1 MKRGLCVD
9 ITTIIGVLMGL
20 FCIMLVQ
27 VLETGHISSV
37 MQLVQG
43 SAAVIV
49 LGGTM
54 AAVITSFPLKDLMR
68 ALRQSTRVI
77 TRSAKPLAPMVPIM
91 VELARKSRREGLLVL
106 EAEALK
112 SDDRFFKQAVLALVD
127 GTDIATLRALL
138 ENVID
143 QEEEFQQPG
152 ARLFEAAGC
161 YAPTIGILGAVMG
174 LIHVMQNLSDP
185 SKLGSGI
192 AVAFVA
198 TVYGVGSAN
207 LLFLPFASKLKMK
220 IREESRRKEMILEA
234 VCAIQEGLNPHHIE
248 KRLRSFL
255 EEHEV
260 PADAEI

>member
-1 MKRGLCVD
+1 VD
-9 ITTIIGVLMGL
+9 ITTVIGIVLGL
-20 FCIMLVQ
+20 ASILLVQ
-27 VLETGHISSV
+27 VLETGHIDSV

-43 SAAVIV
+43 PAAIIV
-49 LGGTM
+49 VGGTM
-54 AAVITSFPLKDLMR
+54 AAVITAFPLKDLRR
-68 ALRQSTRVI
+68 ALRQASRII
-77 TRSAKPLAPMVPIM
+77 TTGNRPLAPMVPMM

-112 SDDRFFKQAVLALVD
+112 SDDRFFKQAVLTLVD
-127 GTDIATLRALL
+127 GTDVATLRGLL

-143 QEEEFQQPG
+143 QEEQFQEPG
-152 ARLFEAAGC
+152 AKLFEAAGG

-198 TVYGVGSAN
+198 TLYGVGSAN
-207 LLFLPFASKLKMK
+207 LLLLPFANKLKMK
-220 IREESRRKEMILEA
+220 MREDTRRKEMILEA

-255 EEHEV
+255 EPHEV
-260 PADAEI
+260 NLDA

>member
-1 MKRGLCVD
+1 MD
-9 ITTIIGVLMGL
+9 ITTVIGIVLGL
-20 FCIMLVQ
+20 ASILLVQ
-27 VLETGHISSV
+27 VLETGHIDSV

-43 SAAVIV
+43 PAAIIV
-49 LGGTM
+49 VGGTM
-54 AAVITSFPLKDLMR
+54 AAVITAFPLKDLRR
-68 ALRQSTRVI
+68 ALRQASRII
-77 TRSAKPLAPMVPIM
+77 TTGNRPLAPMVPMM

-112 SDDRFFKQAVLALVD
+112 SDDRFFKQAVLTLVD
-127 GTDIATLRALL
+127 GTDVATLRGLL

-143 QEEEFQQPG
+143 QEEQFQEPG
-152 ARLFEAAGC
+152 AKLFEAAGG

-198 TVYGVGSAN
+198 TLYGVGSAN
-207 LLFLPFASKLKMK
+207 LLLLPFANKLKMK
-220 IREESRRKEMILEA
+220 MREDTRRKEMILEA

-255 EEHEV
+255 EPHEV
-260 PADAEI
+260 NLDA

>member
-1 MKRGLCVD
+1 MD
-9 ITTIIGVLMGL
+9 ITTLIGVTMGMA
-20 FCIMLVQ
+20 CIILVQ
-27 VLETGHISSV
+27 IIETGHVDAV

-49 LGGTM
+49 VGGTL
-54 AAVITSFPLKDLMR
+54 AAVITSFPLKDLKR
-68 ALRQSTRVI
+68 ACRQSTRVI
-77 TRSAKPLAPMVPIM
+77 TKGTKPLAPMVPVM

-112 SDDRFFKQAVLALVD
+112 SDDPFFKQAVLALVD
-127 GTDIATLRALL
+127 GTDVATLRGLL

-143 QEEEFQQPG
+143 QEEQFQEPG
-152 ARLFEAAGC
+152 AKLFEAAGG

-207 LLFLPFASKLKMK
+207 LIFLPFAHKLKLK
-220 IREESRRKEMILEA
+220 IREDIRRKELILEGLCA
-234 VCAIQEGLNPHHIE
+234 VQEGLNPHHIE
-248 KRLRSFL
+248 KRLQIFL
-255 EEHEV
+255 ERDGTGET
-260 PADAEI
+260 P

>member
-1 MKRGLCVD
+1 MD
-9 ITTIIGVLMGL
+9 ITTVIGVVMGMG
-20 FCIMLVQ
+20 CIILVQ
-27 VLETGHISSV
+27 IIETGHVGAV

-49 LGGTM
+49 VGGTL
-54 AAVITSFPLKDLMR
+54 AAVITSFPLKDLKR
-68 ALRQSTRVI
+68 AFRQSARVI
-77 TRSAKPLAPMVPIM
+77 TKGTKPLAPMVPIM

-112 SDDRFFKQAVLALVD
+112 SDDPFFKQAVLALVD
-127 GTDIATLRALL
+127 GTDVATLRGLL

-143 QEEEFQQPG
+143 QEEQFQEPG
-152 ARLFEAAGC
+152 AKLFEAAGG
-161 YAPTIGILGAVMG
+161 YPPTIGILGAVMG

-207 LLFLPFASKLKMK
+207 LIFLPFAHKLKLK
-220 IREESRRKEMILEA
+220 IREEIRRKEMILEA

-255 EEHEV
+255 EPHEV
-260 PADAEI
+260 EADAPG

>member
-1 MKRGLCVD
+1 MD
-9 ITTIIGVLMGL
+9 ITTLIGVVLGL
-20 FCIMLVQ
+20 SCIVMVQ
-27 VLETGHISSV
+27 VLETGHVGSV
-37 MQLVQG
+37 MQLIQIP
-43 SAAVIV
+43 AAVIV
-49 LGGTM
+49 VGGTM
-54 AAVITSFPLKDLMR
+54 AAVITTFPVKDLRR
-68 ALRQSTRVI
+68 ALRQAKRIII
-77 TRSAKPLAPMVPIM
+77 TGTQPLAPMVPIM

-112 SDDRFFKQAVLALVD
+112 AEDPFFKQAVLALVD
-127 GTDIATLRALL
+127 GTDVATLRGLL

-143 QEEEFQQPG
+143 QEEQFQEPG
-152 ARLFEAAGC
+152 AKLFEAAGG

-192 AVAFVA
+192 AIAFVA

-207 LLFLPFASKLKMK
+207 LLFLPFANKLKMK
-220 IREESRRKEMILEA
+220 IREETRRKEMILEA

-255 EEHEV
+255 EAHEV
-260 PADAEI
+260 NANAES

>member
-1 MKRGLCVD
+1 MD
-9 ITTIIGVLMGL
+9 ITTIFGVLLGL
-20 FCIMLVQ
+20 VSILAVQ
-27 VLETGHISSV
+27 VLETGHMNSI
-37 MQLVQG
+37 MQLAQG

-49 LGGTM
+49 IGGTL
-54 AAVITSFPLKDLMR
+54 AAVITSFPSKDLKR
-68 ALRQSTRVI
+68 AFRQSIRVL
-77 TRSAKPLAPMVPIM
+77 TKGTKPLAPMVPIM

-127 GTDIATLRALL
+127 GTDVATLRGLL

-143 QEEEFQQPG
+143 QEEQFQEPG
-152 ARLFEAAGC
+152 AMLFEAAGG

-207 LLFLPFASKLKMK
+207 LLFLPFANKLKMK

-255 EEHEV
+255 EPREA
-260 PADAEI
+260 PADAQS

>member
-1 MKRGLCVD
+1 VD
-9 ITTIIGVLMGL
+9 ITTIVGVLMGL

-27 VLETGHISSV
+27 FLETGQVNSV
-37 MQLVQG
+37 MQLVQV

-49 LGGTM
+49 IGGTM
-54 AAVITSFPLKDLMR
+54 AAVITSFPLKDLKR
-68 ALRQSTRVI
+68 ALRQSTRVL
-77 TRSAKPLAPMVPIM
+77 TRGAKPLAPMVPIM

-106 EAEALK
+106 EDEALN
-112 SDDRFFKQAVLALVD
+112 SDDRFFKQAVMALVD

-143 QEEEFQQPG
+143 QEEQFQEPG
-152 ARLFEAAGC
+152 AKLWEAAGG

-192 AVAFVA
+192 AIAFVA

-207 LLFLPFASKLKMK
+207 LIFLPFAHKLKMK

-255 EEHEV
+255 EAHEL
-260 PADAEI
+260 PADAQS